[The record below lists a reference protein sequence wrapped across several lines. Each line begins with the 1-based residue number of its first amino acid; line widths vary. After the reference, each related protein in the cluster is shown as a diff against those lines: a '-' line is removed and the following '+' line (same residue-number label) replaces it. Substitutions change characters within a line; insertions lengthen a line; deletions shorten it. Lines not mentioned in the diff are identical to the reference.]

1 MSDTLR
7 VSNISFGNV
16 ASNFNQAQMGFTSVG
31 LGSTSNYAFHQF
43 FGTSNT
49 LCWTANG
56 TVGIG
61 TTNPSAFL
69 SINAG
74 SSNTVA
80 LNLNSS
86 GTGWGSG
93 IQFVNTTVS
102 TGRNYGIYSGSDSS
116 LHIYDV
122 TAGADRMTINSSGVT
137 LYTAGN
143 SSYTKYGPNS
153 SSAYLVVGATGD
165 NAGASTAQV
174 ITTNGNLH
182 LDGGNSSQIYYGF
195 YANSRATPNSHEFY
209 GATNMFGNLAL
220 QNTTFIKYGTTSGY
234 YMSIIGGSATYSP
247 YLEFFVGGTR
257 RCYFGS
263 ASTTDMTLAAENG
276 AKLNFVTEG
285 VIRMIIDTAGNV
297 GIGMTAPVGLLSVLL
312 NGSGTYNPSTW
323 TTSYAL
329 FGPGANSATGSA
341 VGITYNTAGGYGSLI
356 SLSAGVAWRNMVY
369 SANEHYFYVTG
380 TLAGYV
386 NAGGFVSVSDEREKI
401 NIKNINT
408 ERSLQRILSCTPK
421 TFQRIMDRADPMIP
435 DEVKNK
441 WHIGLNAQEVL
452 SINPHCISEWKNQ
465 DGEARHGI
473 NYTDFVTHLIGSV
486 QEIVKQNTS
495 QAELISVQD
504 AKIATLQS
512 RMDVLEALV
521 AKPT

>member
-16 ASNFNQAQMGFTSVG
+16 ASNFNQAQLGFNYVG
-31 LGSTSNYAFHQF
+31 IGSTSNYAFAQF
-43 FGTSNT
+43 FGTTNT

-61 TTNPSAFL
+61 KTNPAATL
-69 SINAG
+69 DVN
-74 SSNTVA
+74 
-80 LNLNSS
+80 
-86 GTGWGSG
+86 GTIS
-93 IQFVNTTVS
+93 
-102 TGRNYGIYSGSDSS
+102 
-116 LHIYDV
+116 
-122 TAGADRMTINSSGVT
+122 
-137 LYTAGN
+137 
-143 SSYTKYGPNS
+143 
-153 SSAYLVVGATGD
+153 
-165 NAGASTAQV
+165 
-174 ITTNGNLH
+174 TNGNLT
-182 LDGGNSSQIYYGF
+182 LNNS
-195 YANSRATPNSHEFY
+195 
-209 GATNMFGNLAL
+209 
-220 QNTTFIKYGTTSGY
+220 TFVKNGTTGGY
-234 YMSIIGGSATYSP
+234 SMNITGGTASNSP
-247 YLEFFVGGTR
+247 YLQFFSDGIR
-257 RCYFGS
+257 RCYFGN
-263 ASTTDMTLAAENG
+263 ATTSIMYLYAENSTALHLG
-276 AKLNFVTEG
+276 TEG
-285 VIRMIIDTAGNV
+285 VTRMTITTAGNV
-297 GIGMTAPVGLLSVLL
+297 GIGTTAPVGLLSVLL

-341 VGITYNTAGGYGSLI
+341 VGITYNTAGSYGSLI
-356 SLSAGVAWRNMVY
+356 SLSAGVAWRNMTY

-421 TFQRIMDRADPMIP
+421 TFQRIMDRTDPMIT

>member
-7 VSNISFGNV
+7 VTNISFGNV
-16 ASNFNQAQMGFTSVG
+16 ASNFNQAQLGFNYVG
-31 LGSTSNYAFHQF
+31 LGSTSNYAFCQF
-43 FGTSNT
+43 YGTTST

-56 TVGIG
+56 TVGVG
-61 TTNPSAFL
+61 TTNPSFKMDIWGPAV
-69 SINAG
+69 AG
-74 SSNTVA
+74 DVTRHSMLLLARPATSGVQNNVSSGFFTGANVITVA
-80 LNLNSS
+80 PYGVLDIRCNGLPVA
-86 GTGWGSG
+86 G
-93 IQFVNTTVS
+93 NT
-102 TGRNYGIYSGSDSS
+102 YGAIP
-116 LHIYDV
+116 DV
-122 TAGADRMTINSSGVT
+122 TV
-137 LYTAGN
+137 
-143 SSYTKYGPNS
+143 
-153 SSAYLVVGATGD
+153 
-165 NAGASTAQV
+165 
-174 ITTNGNLH
+174 
-182 LDGGNSSQIYYGF
+182 
-195 YANSRATPNSHEFY
+195 
-209 GATNMFGNLAL
+209 
-220 QNTTFIKYGTTSGY
+220 
-234 YMSIIGGSATYSP
+234 MSIIGNGTVGIGKTNPAATLDVNGTISTNGTLTLNNSNFVKNGTTAGYYMDIQGGDTTNSP
-247 YLEFFVGGTR
+247 FINFFVNGTR
-257 RCYFGS
+257 RCYIGN
-263 ASTTDMTLAAENG
+263 ATSTIMEIYCQNG
-276 AKLNFVTEG
+276 AQLNFATES
-285 VIRMIIDTAGNV
+285 VYRMTITTAGNV
-297 GIGMTAPVGLLSVLL
+297 GIGTTAPVGLLSVLL

-329 FGPGANSATGSA
+329 FGPGANSASGSA
-341 VGITYNTAGGYGSLI
+341 VGITYNTAGSYGSLI

-380 TLAGYV
+380 SLAGYV

-465 DGEARHGI
+465 DGEARYGI
-473 NYTDFVTHLIGSV
+473 NYTDFVTHLIGSI

>member
-16 ASNFNQAQMGFTSVG
+16 ASNFNQAQLGFNYVG
-31 LGSTSNYAFHQF
+31 IGSTSNYAFAQF
-43 FGTSNT
+43 FGTTNT

-61 TTNPSAFL
+61 KTNPAATL
-69 SINAG
+69 DVN
-74 SSNTVA
+74 
-80 LNLNSS
+80 
-86 GTGWGSG
+86 GTIS
-93 IQFVNTTVS
+93 
-102 TGRNYGIYSGSDSS
+102 
-116 LHIYDV
+116 
-122 TAGADRMTINSSGVT
+122 
-137 LYTAGN
+137 
-143 SSYTKYGPNS
+143 
-153 SSAYLVVGATGD
+153 
-165 NAGASTAQV
+165 
-174 ITTNGNLH
+174 TNGNLT
-182 LDGGNSSQIYYGF
+182 LNNS
-195 YANSRATPNSHEFY
+195 
-209 GATNMFGNLAL
+209 
-220 QNTTFIKYGTTSGY
+220 TFVKNGTTGGY
-234 YMSIIGGSATYSP
+234 SMNITGGTASNSP
-247 YLEFFVGGTR
+247 YLQFFSDGIR
-257 RCYFGS
+257 RCYFGDATTS
-263 ASTTDMTLAAENG
+263 AMTLAAENG
-276 AKLNFVTEG
+276 ARLNFLTEG
-285 VIRMIIDTAGNV
+285 VTRMTITTAGNV
-297 GIGMTAPVGLLSVLL
+297 GIGTTAPVGLLSVLL

-341 VGITYNTAGGYGSLI
+341 VGITYNTAGSYGSLI
-356 SLSAGVAWRNMVY
+356 SLSAGVAWRNMTY

-421 TFQRIMDRADPMIP
+421 TFQRIMDRTDPMIT

>member
-31 LGSTSNYAFHQF
+31 LGSTSNYAFNQF
-43 FGTSNT
+43 FGTTNT

-61 TTNPSAFL
+61 TTNPANPLHVYTSSVSPILLEQSSTSANYITLKSNGTVYGYFGL
-69 SINAG
+69 ETSTG
-74 SSNTVA
+74 SGVFGSNTA
-80 LNLNSS
+80 
-86 GTGWGSG
+86 
-93 IQFVNTTVS
+93 
-102 TGRNYGIYSGSDSS
+102 YGMSI
-116 LHIYDV
+116 
-122 TAGADRMTINSSGVT
+122 GAPT
-137 LYTAGN
+137 
-143 SSYTKYGPNS
+143 
-153 SSAYLVVGATGD
+153 
-165 NAGASTAQV
+165 
-174 ITTNGNLH
+174 
-182 LDGGNSSQIYYGF
+182 
-195 YANSRATPNSHEFY
+195 
-209 GATNMFGNLAL
+209 ATNMNIATN
-220 QNTTFIKYGTTSGY
+220 NTVRMTVTS
-234 YMSIIGGSATYSP
+234 
-247 YLEFFVGGTR
+247 
-257 RCYFGS
+257 
-263 ASTTDMTLAAENG
+263 
-276 AKLNFVTEG
+276 
-285 VIRMIIDTAGNV
+285 AGNV
-297 GIGMTAPVGLLSVLL
+297 GIGTTAPVGLLSVLL

-341 VGITYNTAGGYGSLI
+341 VGITYNTAGNYGSLI
-356 SLSAGVAWRNMVY
+356 SLSAGVAWRNMTY

-386 NAGGFVSVSDEREKI
+386 NAGGFVNVSDEREKI

-452 SINPHCISEWKNQ
+452 SINPHCISEWKNK

-512 RMDVLEALV
+512 RMDALEAIV